1 MSDTLR
7 RKLRWRWAL
16 IAAVFLP
23 SAFVAVTMAEQQSKQ
38 HADEVVH
45 LTALPRLLLECWC

>member
-7 RKLRWRWAL
+7 RTLRWRWAL

-23 SAFVAVTMAEQQSKQ
+23 SDLVAVTIAEQQSKQ

-45 LTALPRLLLECWC
+45 LTASPRLLLEFWC

>member
-16 IAAVFLP
+16 IAAVVLP

-45 LTALPRLLLECWC
+45 STASPRLLLECWC